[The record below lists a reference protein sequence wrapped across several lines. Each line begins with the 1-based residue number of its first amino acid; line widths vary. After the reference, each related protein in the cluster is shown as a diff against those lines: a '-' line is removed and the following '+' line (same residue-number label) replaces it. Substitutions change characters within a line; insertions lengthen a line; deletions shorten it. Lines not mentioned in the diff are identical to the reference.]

1 MKRLEQ
7 LPEIAN
13 KGLGGLEAT
22 PGLKYRI
29 LQEAAAQK
37 NPAAKR
43 KAAVLRAACAAVACA
58 VVLAIALPGI
68 LNPADAPL
76 INSMP
81 MGNAT
86 DAPALL
92 SDNGISGGNLKSG
105 SQNVPAY
112 QSIWADGSGTFPL
125 ICVNGQYYRM
135 LTTPSSVPARVLGSS
150 VGTIAQYTTEPALA
164 GSSGLLSNACSSGTT
179 VYQVS
184 GMGNTLVA
192 AEVNGQ
198 TRAFQRVGFNG
209 SALLGS
215 EKFSDTLQI
224 SGHVTM
230 LELSGVGTI
239 ADRNT
244 CESLVNTL
252 LRNAS
257 FESSGNVSASQTL
270 LISLD
275 NGLTVQLAVKNDK
288 LSACGTWS
296 CPEFFDAFSNALR

>member
-29 LQEAAAQK
+29 MQEAAAQK
-37 NPAAKR
+37 KPAAKR
-43 KAAVLRAACAAVACA
+43 KATMLRAACAAVACA
-58 VVLAIALPGI
+58 VVLAVALPGI

-105 SQNVPAY
+105 SQNAPAY
-112 QSIWADGSGTFPL
+112 QSIWAEGNGAFPL
-125 ICVNGQYYRM
+125 VCVNGQYYRM
-135 LTTPSSVPARVLGSS
+135 LNTPSSVSSRVLGGS
-150 VGTIAQYTTEPALA
+150 VGTISQYTTEPALA
-164 GSSGLLSNACSSGTT
+164 GSSGLLSNVCSAGTT

-184 GMGNTLVA
+184 GMGGTLIA
-192 AEVNGQ
+192 ADVNGK

-215 EKFSDTLQI
+215 ERFSDTLQI

-230 LELSGVGTI
+230 LELSGVGSI
-239 ADRNT
+239 SDKSVCNQ
-244 CESLVNTL
+244 LVATL
-252 LRNAS
+252 LNS
-257 FESSGNVSASQTL
+257 SSYESSGSVKPSQTL
-270 LISLD
+270 IITLD
-275 NGLTVQLAVKNDK
+275 NGLMLQLDVKNDK
-288 LSACGTWS
+288 FSACGTWS
-296 CPEFFDAFSNALR
+296 CPEFFDDYQNAMY